1 MATAGL
7 RVVDH
12 GIDNFQLFDSVGGG
26 HSGSD
31 LGTVMA
37 ATFALS
43 ALHLKAP
50 AVDYFVLGRL
60 LEGEQAH
67 HSTNHSTHYCFSD
80 HLRSRQ

>member
-7 RVVDH
+7 RIVDH
-12 GIDNFQLFDSVGGG
+12 EIDNFQLFDLAVGGR
-26 HSGSD
+26 SGFG

-37 ATFALS
+37 VKFALVF
-43 ALHLKAP
+43 LHLKGP
-50 AVDYFVLGRL
+50 AVDCFVLGRL

-80 HLRSRQ
+80 RLDWT